1 MIDRVDVDVVDI
13 EERLATGTAGN
24 RGNELPLAHGVV
36 FEANIGGNVFDEER
50 SAERGLH
57 DVDALANERQRFLGE
72 RQRQEI
78 VG

>member
-1 MIDRVDVDVVDI
+1 
-13 EERLATGTAGN
+13 
-24 RGNELPLAHGVV
+24 
-36 FEANIGGNVFDEER
+36 
-50 SAERGLH
+50 LH